1 MSMGKM
7 LNFQYGALPYRQRS
21 DAALEVMLITSRDT
35 GRWVIPKG
43 WPVVG
48 EAAWD
53 SAARE
58 AREEA
63 GLIGRIGRRAVG
75 RYHYE
80 KLLENGSSI
89 WCMVEVFA
97 LEFEEQLASWPERD
111 QRLTRWF
118 GLQEAADAVDEPE
131 LGTVIRDLPAHIAPE

>member
-1 MSMGKM
+1 MSPEKM
-7 LNFQYGALPYRQRS
+7 LNFQYGALPYRKRP
-21 DAALEVMLITSRDT
+21 DAELEVMLITSRDS
-35 GRWVIPKG
+35 GRWVVPKG

-63 GLIGRIGRRAVG
+63 GLVGRISHRAVG

-97 LEFEEQLASWPERD
+97 LEVEEQLMSWPERD

-118 GLQEAADAVDEPE
+118 GLEEAADAVDEPE
-131 LGTVIRDLPAHIAPE
+131 LGAVIRDLPAHLPRD

>member
-1 MSMGKM
+1 MSTGKM
-7 LNFQYGALPYRQRS
+7 LNFQYGALPYRRRA
-21 DAALEVMLITSRDT
+21 DATPEVMLITSRDS

-43 WPVVG
+43 WPVAG

-63 GLIGRIGRRAVG
+63 GLVGRIGRRAVG

-97 LEFEEQLASWPERD
+97 LEVDEQLASWPERD

-118 GLQEAADAVDEPE
+118 SLEEAATAVDEPE
-131 LGTVIRDLPAHIAPE
+131 LGAVIRDLPTHLTHD